1 MGRDIAYMLMG
12 MVVEI
17 FGVIKEIEMS
27 VSLKQLIPA
36 LISLGV
42 EETHIVE
49 AMEALKALLSELE
62 EVEVKGRQKVDTLLG
77 CMMALEAIIGEKKNG
92 E

>member
-1 MGRDIAYMLMG
+1 MIT
-12 MVVEI
+12 
-17 FGVIKEIEMS
+17 
-27 VSLKQLIPA
+27 LKQLIPA

-49 AMEALKALLSELE
+49 AMEALKTLLSELD

-77 CMMALEAIIGEKKNG
+77 CMMAIDAIIGKDSNNG
-92 E
+92 

>member
-1 MGRDIAYMLMG
+1 MITLN
-12 MVVEI
+12 
-17 FGVIKEIEMS
+17 
-27 VSLKQLIPA
+27 QLIPA

-42 EETHIVE
+42 EETRVVE
-49 AMEALKALLSELE
+49 AIGALTALLSELD

-77 CMMALEAIIGEKKNG
+77 CMMAIETIIGDKQNG